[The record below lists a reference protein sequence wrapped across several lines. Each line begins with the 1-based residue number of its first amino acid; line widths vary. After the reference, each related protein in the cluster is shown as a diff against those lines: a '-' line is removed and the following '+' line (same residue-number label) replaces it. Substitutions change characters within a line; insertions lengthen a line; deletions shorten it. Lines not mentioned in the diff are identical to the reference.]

1 MSNPEILQKFR
12 GKCVRCRRS
21 TNTVHEIIPKSQN
34 LSWSEYGNQVPLC
47 VKCHEYVHKDGWS
60 NHFLEIVNLRDQR
73 LVEYEVVPDVQQI
86 VNDLDSQM
94 SDNYSKI
101 IILTEKNWVKVKEL
115 LLFQQRRIKDLEIEL
130 DHGT

>member
-1 MSNPEILQKFR
+1 MSNPEILLKFR
-12 GKCVRCRRS
+12 GKCVRCRKG

-34 LSWSEYGNQVPLC
+34 FTWSEYGNQVPLC
-47 VKCHEYVHKDGWS
+47 VECHEYVHRDGWS
-60 NHFLEIVNLRDQR
+60 NHFLEIINLRDQR
-73 LVEYEVVPDVQQI
+73 LLEYGIVPDVNQI

-101 IILTEKNWVKVKEL
+101 VILTEENWVKVKEL
-115 LLFQQRRIKDLEIEL
+115 LLYQQRRISDLEKVL

>member
-1 MSNPEILQKFR
+1 
-12 GKCVRCRRS
+12 
-21 TNTVHEIIPKSQN
+21 
-34 LSWSEYGNQVPLC
+34 
-47 VKCHEYVHKDGWS
+47 VHKDGWS

-115 LLFQQRRIKDLEIEL
+115 LLFQQRRIKDLEMEL